1 MPRMDKRERI
11 KAALEEAGISR
22 VEIARRVGVTPQA
35 VNGWLTTGTIATDR
49 LAQVAR
55 ECRVSLEWLVS
66 GTPSEPGQMPNVV
79 PIVGHAMA
87 TPGEDGFFSDM
98 GLPPGGGDGFAR
110 WPSRDPSAYA
120 LRVKGDSMQPRIRPG
135 ELIVIEP
142 NSPVSPGDDVLVKL
156 TDGRR
161 LVKQL
166 LYRRAGNVVLGSINT
181 AHTPVTIPQDE
192 VEALQLV
199 VGIVSASAAQP

>member
-1 MPRMDKRERI
+1 MNKRERI

-35 VNGWLTTGTIATDR
+35 VNGWLTTGTIATER

-55 ECRVSLEWLVS
+55 ECGVSLEWLAS
-66 GTPSEPGQMPNVV
+66 GNAEREGNLPNVV

-135 ELIVIEP
+135 ELIVVEP

>member
-1 MPRMDKRERI
+1 MDMRERL
-11 KAALEEAGISR
+11 KKALEDAGLSKA
-22 VEIARRVGVTPQA
+22 EIAKRTNVTPQA
-35 VNGWLTTGTIATDR
+35 VHGWLTAGTIAKDR

-55 ECRVSLEWLVS
+55 ECGVTLEWLVS
-66 GTPSEPGQMPNVV
+66 GTPSEPGQHPNLV

-87 TPGEDGFFSDM
+87 TPGEDGYFTDM
-98 GLPPGGGDGFAR
+98 GLPAGGGDGFAR

>member
-1 MPRMDKRERI
+1 MTLQERI
-11 KAALEEAGISR
+11 KKALQEAGISNA
-22 VEIARRVGVTPQA
+22 EIARRTNVSPQA
-35 VNGWLTTGTIATDR
+35 VNGWLTEGTIAKSR

-55 ECRVSLEWLVS
+55 ECGVSLDWLVS

-135 ELIVIEP
+135 ELIVVEP
-142 NSPVSPGDDVLVKL
+142 NSPVAPGDDVLVKL
-156 TDGRR
+156 RDGRR